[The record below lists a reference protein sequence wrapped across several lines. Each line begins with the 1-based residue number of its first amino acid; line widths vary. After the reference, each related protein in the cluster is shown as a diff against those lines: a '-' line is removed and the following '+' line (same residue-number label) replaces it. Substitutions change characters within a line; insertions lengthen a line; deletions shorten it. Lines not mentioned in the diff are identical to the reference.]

1 MFLGSKFIYFLIHSV
16 IYLFWSFSVCVHDTY
31 VYRARE
37 TQRSSPVLSRITA
50 YRVHWGGVSHWTCN
64 SLVIAGWITRSSKDY
79 QISAPQLWDYS
90 PKPPCLSC
98 YTVLGIWTQ
107 VLMLASI
114 LPTESFPQPYLS
126 ALRWGFIGLS
136 LASSLLTQPKMTRVL
151 LSLTV
156 STFKMQGLKEC
167 TTRVLNSHLTDT
179 TARLQSMYDLSSEG
193 NKDSEK
199 PSSRVTAFQGPSA
212 FWFFS
217 PTASSTLGTYTSLF
231 PASTVLVSRGSHDLL
246 SWFIWVCPQMSPS
259 CSIPLSATFCPFI
272 LASPSCLFKIA
283 LFIA

>member
-199 PSSRVTAFQGPSA
+199 PSSRVTANQGCVCRKVKLQA
-212 FWFFS
+212 FTAQTEA
-217 PTASSTLGTYTSLF
+217 TASSRPLGTSHVPSVTKELGCLSPFKFIEIESQQPERQYIFPLNTTLLF
-231 PASTVLVSRGSHDLL
+231 
-246 SWFIWVCPQMSPS
+246 
-259 CSIPLSATFCPFI
+259 
-272 LASPSCLFKIA
+272 
-283 LFIA
+283 